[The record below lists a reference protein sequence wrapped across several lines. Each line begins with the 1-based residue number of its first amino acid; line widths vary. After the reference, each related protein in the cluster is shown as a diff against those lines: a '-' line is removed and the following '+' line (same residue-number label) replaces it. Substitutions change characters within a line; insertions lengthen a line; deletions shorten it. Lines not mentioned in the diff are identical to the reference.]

1 MELQSKW
8 IAMAL
13 SGELALPSREE
24 MEKSVSGFYHN
35 VKAKGLPKSKIHD
48 LSSYQVR

>member
-13 SGELALPSREE
+13 SGKLELPSSEE
-24 MEKSVSGFYHN
+24 MKRWVDDLYDRI
-35 VKAKGLPKSKIHD
+35 KAKGLPKSKIHD
-48 LSSYQVR
+48 LSSYQV